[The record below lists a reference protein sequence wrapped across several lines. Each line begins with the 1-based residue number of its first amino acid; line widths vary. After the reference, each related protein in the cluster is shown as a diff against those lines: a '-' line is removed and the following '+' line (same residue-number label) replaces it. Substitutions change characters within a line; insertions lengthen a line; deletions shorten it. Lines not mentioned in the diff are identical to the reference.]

1 MLDKNPHQVLDNKLE
16 KIKIEFSK
24 NNPNFILCK
33 KPFLKSEFLNRL
45 IEMVDFPVV
54 FFDIDFLYTGYV
66 KSGLIKKTGRVTII
80 PGNKKNFNQNLKQII
95 ELISKKRVLLVID
108 TLNGVYN
115 MFDELESARFVNAVI
130 MLLSAISRQTQSQI
144 IVSGIATK
152 NEDGKLVLS
161 PSGRHLINSK
171 KTGAYFLSIIDSKI
185 ILKPIENS
193 LIDHSF
199 VIEK

>member
-1 MLDKNPHQVLDNKLE
+1 MDKNPHQILDNNFE

-24 NNPNFILCK
+24 NNPNLILCK

-45 IEMVDFPVV
+45 VETVNFPVV
-54 FFDIDFLYTGYV
+54 FFDIDLLYTGYV
-66 KSGLIKKTGRVTII
+66 KSGLLQKNDSVTII
-80 PGNKKNFNQNLKQII
+80 PGNKENFNQNLERVV
-95 ELISKKRVLLVID
+95 ELISKKQVLVVID

-115 MFDELESARFVNAVI
+115 MFDELESARFVNSAI

-171 KTGAYFLSIIDSKI
+171 KTGVYFLSMIDSKI
-185 ILKPIENS
+185 ILKPMKDS

-199 VIEK
+199 TIEK